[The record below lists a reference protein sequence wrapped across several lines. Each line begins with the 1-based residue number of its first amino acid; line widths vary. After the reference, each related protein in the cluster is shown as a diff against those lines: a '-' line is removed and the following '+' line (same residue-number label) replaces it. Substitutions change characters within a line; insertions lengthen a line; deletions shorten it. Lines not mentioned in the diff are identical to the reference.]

1 MVYGWGRRVPRGYY
15 RPPYGY
21 GRMRGGNSCLTD
33 ACLLETG
40 CCIGEA
46 LDGNCLLLG
55 LALAP
60 RLLGSLVTA
69 PRSAASRSG
78 PLIGAIRTYRDRIS
92 ANRPPCCRFTPTCSH
107 YAEQAIATH
116 GALRG
121 LALTVRRLVRCRPGG
136 PRGADPVPAR

>member
-1 MVYGWGRRVPRGYY
+1 MVYGWRRAPRGYY
-15 RPPYGY
+15 PPPYGY
-21 GRMRGGNSCLTD
+21 GRMRRGGNSCLTD

-46 LDGNCLLLG
+46 LEGNCLLLG
-55 LALAP
+55 LALTP
-60 RLLGSLVTA
+60 RLLGSLVAA
-69 PRSAASRSG
+69 PRRARSESG
-78 PLIGAIRTYRDRIS
+78 PLIGAIRTYRERIS
-92 ANRPPCCRFTPTCSH
+92 AHRPPCCRFTPSCSH

-121 LALTVRRLVRCRPGG
+121 LALTVRRLLRCRPGG